1 MIKRAISN
9 LNLKN
14 AGNMLI
20 EENKVMASYNPIGE
34 KNKRQHNKNF
44 KETNFTPSNII
55 DGW

>member
-34 KNKRQHNKNF
+34 KTKD
-44 KETNFTPSNII
+44 NII
-55 DGW
+55 KISKKPISPRLT